1 MPMEITPPSEPTVGH
16 ARTPKIN
23 SRDVTPLSLTPLAI
37 IAILVLV
44 LHLTSS
50 AVGDRPRADP
60 AIARAGDEAGC
71 LADVLPRE
79 LSLPID

>member
-23 SRDVTPLSLTPLAI
+23 SRDVTPLSLTPLAV

-50 AVGDRPRADP
+50 AMGDRPRADP